1 MAIVVIGGQA
11 RNVGKTGV
19 VCGLIAALPERRWT
33 AIKISQHGHGVAV
46 LEEQDRTSGTDS
58 ARYLAAG
65 AARAF
70 WISAD
75 EGKLAAAMPYVRTA
89 MKGAENVILE
99 SNSVLEFVQPD
110 LYAVVLAPAVADFK
124 ASALRYLERADAIVV
139 VGQTAAQSPWKSVSL
154 PKVEHI
160 RTFSIESSSYSSA
173 EFAAFVEQ
181 KLERVGR

>member
-19 VCGLIAALPERRWT
+19 VCGLIAAFPKRRWT
-33 AIKISQHGHGVAV
+33 AIKISQHGHGVVV
-46 LEEQDRTSGTDS
+46 LEERGRATGTDS

-70 WISAD
+70 WISTD
-75 EGKLAAAMPYVRTA
+75 EGKLAAAMPHVREA

-99 SNSVLEFVQPD
+99 SNSVLEFVRPD
-110 LYAVVLAPAVADFK
+110 LYAVVLGPAMADFK

-139 VGQTAAQSPWKSVSL
+139 MGNQSDWKGVSL
-154 PKVEHI
+154 PEIEHI
-160 RTFSIESSSYSSA
+160 QTFSIDPPSYRSA
-173 EFAAFVEQ
+173 EFTAFVERR
-181 KLERVGR
+181 LERVGR

>member
-11 RNVGKTGV
+11 RNVGKTSV
-19 VCGLIAALPERRWT
+19 VCGLISALPERCWT

-46 LEEQDRTSGTDS
+46 LEERDATTGTDS

-75 EGKLAAAMPYVRTA
+75 EGELAAAMPYVRAA

-99 SNSVLEFVQPD
+99 SNSVLEFVRPD
-110 LYAVVLAPAVADFK
+110 LYAVVLAPAMADFK
-124 ASALRYLERADAIVV
+124 ASALRYLERANAVLV
-139 VGQTAAQSPWKSVSL
+139 LGKSGAQSDWKGVSL
-154 PKVEHI
+154 PGIERI
-160 RTFSIESSSYSSA
+160 RTFSIESPNYCSA
-173 EFAAFVEQ
+173 EFTAFVEQ
-181 KLERVGR
+181 RLERVGR

>member
-33 AIKISQHGHGVAV
+33 AIKLSQHGHGVAV
-46 LEEQDRTSGTDS
+46 LEERDRTTGTDS

-70 WISAD
+70 WISSD
-75 EGKLAAAMPYVRTA
+75 EGKPAAAMPYVRAA

-99 SNSVLEFVQPD
+99 SNSVLEFVRPD
-110 LYAVVLAPAVADFK
+110 LYVVVLAPAMSDFK
-124 ASALRYLERADAIVV
+124 TSALRHLERANAVLV
-139 VGQTAAQSPWKSVSL
+139 LGQTGAQLDWKSVPL
-154 PKVEHI
+154 PGIERI
-160 RTFSIESSSYSSA
+160 RTFSMDPPSYSSA
-173 EFAAFVEQ
+173 EFTAFVEQ
-181 KLERVGR
+181 KLERLGR

>member
-46 LEEQDRTSGTDS
+46 LEERDATTGTDS

-70 WISAD
+70 WVSAD
-75 EGKLAAAMPYVRTA
+75 EGQLAEAMPHVRAA

-99 SNSVLEFVQPD
+99 SNSILEFVRPD
-110 LYAVVLAPAVADFK
+110 LYAVVLAPAMADFK
-124 ASALRYLERADAIVV
+124 GSALRYLERANALVV
-139 VGQTAAQSPWKSVSL
+139 LGGTGTQDWKGVSL
-154 PKVEHI
+154 PEIEHI
-160 RTFSIESSSYSSA
+160 RGFRVDPSSYTSA
-173 EFAAFVEQ
+173 EFTAFVEQ